1 MWVCKGEHNGK
12 GLHLEGRVGACGE
25 RDEIGLLELLVQGAC
40 RTFGIRRVNQAPA
53 TNTCARA
60 CARACVTVCTYIP
73 RVSHAL
79 AQLQKGQIRV
89 AVLYYTV
96 ASTHIRLHSKPRR
109 HHQGMDYTASH
120 DATTRAWTT
129 QAISDAY
136 PIIAA
141 PLPSIPGSAGA
152 CVVYTCV
159 CLKFANKVI
168 FGSK

>member
-109 HHQGMDYTASH
+109 HHQGMDYTGHFRRVPHHCGASTKH
-120 DATTRAWTT
+120 SRVGRR
-129 QAISDAY
+129 
-136 PIIAA
+136 
-141 PLPSIPGSAGA
+141 LC
-152 CVVYTCV
+152 CVHVRVFKICE
-159 CLKFANKVI
+159 
-168 FGSK
+168 